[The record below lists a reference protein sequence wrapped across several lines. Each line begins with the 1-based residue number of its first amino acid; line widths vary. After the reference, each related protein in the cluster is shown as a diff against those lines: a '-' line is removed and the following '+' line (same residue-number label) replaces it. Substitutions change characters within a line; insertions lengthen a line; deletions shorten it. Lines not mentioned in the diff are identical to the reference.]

1 VTGQVQLPAELDGIS
16 KLRAGIASAYF
27 PYDIVELARGS
38 DIVSTA
44 ERRRFGPLRVSRLT
58 SNASYRGRRPASS
71 RRNDCFVLHL
81 MQEGN
86 VSLTQNCQ
94 TVDAE
99 PGSLVLI
106 SPDIML
112 ESEKHGMTDA
122 IAVLIPAQLLTMHF
136 PDAREWSL
144 SVRPTS
150 FGMPAI
156 LRDNLESSWRQ
167 RDLISGSEGVRLSK
181 ALIHLIGATFGRED
195 PHLYA
200 CGSRSMQM
208 HYMRIR
214 ELVIQNIDNDE
225 LSADFVTNRLGISKS
240 YLFAILKQS
249 NTRLSRL
256 ILELRLERC
265 REILADPEMARVS
278 ISEIAYSMGFRE
290 LPHFSRCF
298 TKFYGVSARSFRTA
312 QHARG
317 LEHLAEV
324 EDSTGDADRLPTYAA

>member
-1 VTGQVQLPAELDGIS
+1 VQLPAELDGVS
-16 KLRAGIASAYF
+16 KLRAGIVSAYF
-27 PYDIVELARGS
+27 PYDIVEVAKSS
-38 DIVSTA
+38 DIVSTV

-86 VSLTQNCQ
+86 VSLSQNCQ
-94 TVDAE
+94 AVDAS

-106 SPDIML
+106 SPDVML
-112 ESEKHGMTDA
+112 ESEKHGATDA

-136 PDAREWSL
+136 PDAREWAL

-156 LRDNLESSWRQ
+156 LRDNLEASWRQ

-181 ALIHLIGATFGRED
+181 ALIHLIGGTFGRED
-195 PHLYA
+195 PHLHA
-200 CGSRSMQM
+200 CGSRSMQL

-214 ELVIQNIDNDE
+214 ELVVQNLDNDE
-225 LSADFVTNRLGISKS
+225 LSADFVTARLGISKS

-249 NTRLSRL
+249 NTKLSRL

-265 REILADPEMARVS
+265 REMLADPDMARVS

-298 TKFYGVSARSFRTA
+298 TKFYGVSARSFRA
-312 QHARG
+312 SQHARE
-317 LEHLAEV
+317 LEHLPGFDETL
-324 EDSTGDADRLPTYAA
+324 DDAGPLRTFAA